1 MVPRSTLSVSKKQTK
16 RKRNG
21 RLKKIPLSVL
31 SNGLESFDRV
41 SKSQYLFSFIIYKQD
56 LQLVLVDNV

>member
-1 MVPRSTLSVSKKQTK
+1 MVPRSTLSVSNEQTK

-31 SNGLESFDRV
+31 SNGLESFDRF
-41 SKSQYLFSFIIYKQD
+41 SKSQCLFNFIIYKQD